1 MYTQLLFVQAKNVF
15 RITNKVKYG
24 VGKMKIVYHNAFK
37 HSYCGDPAAADGRI
51 DAVLQVI
58 EKNADFIEA
67 IPADRQDIATCHTE
81 THIACVAERGLYE
94 ISSLAAGGAV
104 QAAKI
109 GLGEPC
115 FALVRPPGHHASA
128 DHSWGYCFF
137 NNIAIAISKLKREGY
152 IRRAFVLDIDRHFG
166 DGTVNILGIAGYTT
180 IHNPYAC
187 DPDSYLRNIGEHLPE
202 DTDIIGISAGFDY
215 HQDDWGG
222 LLSTEH
228 YREIGRMI
236 FEVTQKINSGC
247 FAVLEG
253 GYNQEVLGHNVMA
266 FLQGLGGH

>member
-1 MYTQLLFVQAKNVF
+1 
-15 RITNKVKYG
+15 
-24 VGKMKIVYHNAFK
+24 MKIVYHNAFK
-37 HSYCGDPAAADGRI
+37 HSYCGDPAAAEGRI
-51 DAVLQVI
+51 DAVLEAI
-58 EKNADFIEA
+58 ENQADFIEA

-128 DHSWGYCFF
+128 DRSWGYCFF

-236 FEVTQKINSGC
+236 FEATQKINSGC

-253 GYNQEVLGHNVMA
+253 GYNQEVLGQNVMA